1 MRTATESQV
10 RLYSRNFP
18 AVFVRAKGTVLEAE
32 NGKQYLDFLC
42 GAGALNYGHNH
53 DHLKERILAHLAG
66 DGLVHGLDMD
76 TAVKREF
83 LARFGQSILHPRG
96 LDHRVQFCGPT
107 GANAVE
113 AALRLAR
120 KVTGRQTVIAFM
132 GAFHGMS
139 AGALAVSGRPTPLRD
154 TVFVPY
160 ETGPAGRFDSV
171 SYLADMLAD
180 ESSGMSEPAAV
191 IVETTQMDGG
201 VLPASPEWL
210 RGVADVAARHGALL
224 ICDEIQTGCGRT
236 GDFFGFERAGIVPD
250 LITLSKSLSGY
261 GLPLSVLLMRPDL
274 DRWAPGE
281 HTGTFRANQLAL
293 VGATAALDLWQD
305 KDFHLTKDR
314 AATQLREFGVAA
326 TELDP
331 RIAVRCQG
339 LTAGLDMTRAGGHE
353 RALAVQRRCFARGLV
368 VELSGRRDEVVKV
381 MPPLTV
387 GADELDEGLAVLW
400 KSIAEETA

>member
-1 MRTATESQV
+1 
-10 RLYSRNFP
+10 
-18 AVFVRAKGTVLEAE
+18 
-32 NGKQYLDFLC
+32 
-42 GAGALNYGHNH
+42 
-53 DHLKERILAHLAG
+53 
-66 DGLVHGLDMD
+66 
-76 TAVKREF
+76 
-83 LARFGQSILHPRG
+83 
-96 LDHRVQFCGPT
+96 
-107 GANAVE
+107 
-113 AALRLAR
+113 
-120 KVTGRQTVIAFM
+120 
-132 GAFHGMS
+132 
-139 AGALAVSGRPTPLRD
+139 
-154 TVFVPY
+154 
-160 ETGPAGRFDSV
+160 
-171 SYLADMLAD
+171 
-180 ESSGMSEPAAV
+180 
-191 IVETTQMDGG
+191 MDGG